1 MKKPIIISVILII
14 GIFFVLGGSLGDGGS
29 CQCNMSTAKV
39 SDAKVCTSLT
49 GNLCD
54 QDFTVIPSSANEIY
68 VSCQMKYAVADT
80 KVKFSW
86 MYYGDT
92 KIEIDNVV
100 LDTGSNIGTLEL
112 HSNLSRPNNGWPKG
126 VYEVVIQVQTD
137 NAKPVVKQFSI
148 E

>member
-1 MKKPIIISVILII
+1 MKRPIIISVILIV
-14 GIFFVLGGSLGDGGS
+14 GIFFVLGGSVGEGGS

-39 SDAKVCTSLT
+39 SDAKICTSLS

-54 QDFTVIPSSANEIY
+54 QDFPVISSSADEIY
-68 VSCQMKYAVADT
+68 ASCLLKYSVADT

-92 KIEIDNVV
+92 KFEIDNVV
-100 LDTGSNIGTLEL
+100 LDTGSNAGNLEL
-112 HSNLSRPNNGWPKG
+112 HSSLSRPNKGWPKG
-126 VYEVVIQVQTD
+126 VYEVVILVQTD

-148 E
+148 Q

>member
-14 GIFFVLGGSLGDGGS
+14 AIFFILGGSMGDGG
-29 CQCNMSTAKV
+29 CQCNVSTAKI
-39 SDAKVCTSLT
+39 SDVKVCASLN

-54 QDFTVIPSSANEIY
+54 QDFPVVPASATEIFA
-68 VSCQMKYAVADT
+68 SCLLKYSVAET

-100 LDTGSNIGTLEL
+100 LDTGDKMGNLEL
-112 HSNLSRPNNGWPKG
+112 HSSLSRPNKGWPKG

-137 NAKPVVKQFSI
+137 NATPVVKQFSI

>member
-1 MKKPIIISVILII
+1 MKKTIIISVILII
-14 GIFFVLGGSLGDGGS
+14 GILYLLGGGQGDGGS
-29 CQCNMSTAKV
+29 CQCNVSTAKV
-39 SDAKVCTSLT
+39 SDVKICTVLT

-54 QDFTVIPSSANEIY
+54 QDYPVISSSAGEIFA
-68 VSCQMKYAVADT
+68 SCVLKHGVADT

-92 KIEIDNVV
+92 KIEIDHVV
-100 LDTGSNIGTLEL
+100 LDTGDKMGNLEL
-112 HSNLSRPNNGWPKG
+112 HSSLSRPNNGWPKG

-137 NAKPVVKQFSI
+137 NAKPVSKQFTI

>member
-1 MKKPIIISVILII
+1 M
-14 GIFFVLGGSLGDGGS
+14 GDGGS

-54 QDFTVIPSSANEIY
+54 QDFTVISSSANEIY

-100 LDTGSNIGTLEL
+100 S
-112 HSNLSRPNNGWPKG
+112 P
-126 VYEVVIQVQTD
+126 
-137 NAKPVVKQFSI
+137 
-148 E
+148 

>member
-1 MKKPIIISVILII
+1 MKKPIIISVILIV
-14 GIFFVLGGSLGDGGS
+14 GIFFVLGGSMGEGGS

-39 SDAKVCTSLT
+39 SDAKICTSLT

-54 QDFTVIPSSANEIY
+54 QDFPVISSSAGEIY
-68 VSCQMKYAVADT
+68 VSCLLKYSVADT

-92 KIEIDNVV
+92 KFEIDNVM
-100 LDTGSNIGTLEL
+100 LDAGENMGTLEL
-112 HSNLSRPNNGWPKG
+112 HSSLSRPNKGWPKG
-126 VYEVVIQVQTD
+126 VYEVIIQVQTD

-148 E
+148 Q